1 MSAHAKHSIA
11 PPHVA
16 LLVET
21 SLASGRDILLG
32 IARYVREHR
41 PWLLYHKPRSLE
53 ESLPTWLAGW
63 QGHGILAR
71 VQTQAMADALLA
83 TGLPV
88 VDVLGVVDGPGFPV
102 VRVDDAEI
110 GRLAAQHLLERGFR
124 EFAYLGIAQENW
136 SDFRQN
142 AFVAEV
148 TDAGFQVQCRTE
160 PRHETEG
167 QSWEK
172 HQEDLAEWVA
182 QLPVPVGV
190 MLCSDQLGSPFLDA
204 CRRAGRS
211 VPYEVAVIGVD
222 NDEPLCEVSNPPLSS
237 VWPGHAQLGYQA
249 AALLDRL
256 MARGAVPVEQS
267 FVPPLKIVTRLSSDT
282 IAVED
287 SAVAQALRVI
297 RERAC
302 YRIRLDDIAELVG
315 VSRSVLQRRFQSV
328 LGRTIN
334 QELIHQ
340 RLKVAQALLLETK
353 LSLPEIAER
362 AGFQHQEYM
371 GAIFKA
377 HLKRTP
383 ASFRPKKRQTLL
395 R

>member
-1 MSAHAKHSIA
+1 MSAQSKPSYA

-32 IARYVREHR
+32 IARYVREHQ

-53 ESLPTWLAGW
+53 ESLPTWLSGW
-63 QGHGILAR
+63 KGHGILAR
-71 VQTQAMADALLA
+71 VQTRAMADALLA

-88 VDVLGVVDGPGFPV
+88 VDVLGVIDGTAFPV
-102 VRVDDAEI
+102 VRVDDAEV

-124 EFAYLGIAQENW
+124 EFAYLGMAEENW
-136 SDFRQN
+136 SSFRQE
-142 AFVAEV
+142 AFGAEVAE
-148 TDAGFQVQCRTE
+148 AGFQVQYRIE
-160 PRHETEG
+160 PRHESEG

-172 HQEDLAEWVA
+172 HQEELAEWVSK
-182 QLPVPVGV
+182 LPVPVGV
-190 MLCSDQLGSPFLDA
+190 MLCSDQLGTRFLDA

-237 VWPGHAQLGYQA
+237 VWPGHAQLGYDA

-256 MARGAVPVEQS
+256 MVRATLPAERR

-287 SAVAQALRVI
+287 PAVARALRVI

-302 YRIRLDDIAELVG
+302 HRIRLDDIAEVVG

-340 RLKVAQALLLETK
+340 RLKVAQSLLLETK

-383 ASFRPKKRQTLL
+383 ASFRLKSP
-395 R
+395 

>member
-1 MSAHAKHSIA
+1 MPTLPKAPFA

-41 PWLLYHKPRSLE
+41 PWLLYHKARSLE
-53 ESLPTWLAGW
+53 ESLPAWIAGW
-63 QGHGILAR
+63 KGHGILAR
-71 VQTQAMADALLA
+71 VQTRAMADALLA

-88 VDVLGVVDGPGFPV
+88 VDVLGVVDGTGFPV

-110 GRLAAQHLLERGFR
+110 GRLAARHLLERGFR
-124 EFAYLGIAQENW
+124 EFAYMGIAEENW
-136 SDFRQN
+136 STFRQE
-142 AFVAEV
+142 AFGAEV
-148 TDAGFQVQCRTE
+148 AKAGFRVQVRTE
-160 PRHETEG
+160 PRQESDG

-172 HQEDLAEWVA
+172 HQEDLADWISK
-182 QLPVPVGV
+182 LPIPVGA
-190 MLCSDQLGSPFLDA
+190 MLCSDQLGTRFLDA

-222 NDEPLCEVSNPPLSS
+222 NDEPLCEVSNPPLTS
-237 VWPGHAQLGYQA
+237 VWPGHAQLGYEA

-256 MARGAVPVEQS
+256 MARGTVPVERC

-287 SAVAQALRVI
+287 PAVARALRVI

-302 YRIRLDDIAELVG
+302 HRIRLDDIAEVVG

-371 GAIFKA
+371 GVVFKA

-383 ASFRPKKRQTLL
+383 ASFRPKKR
-395 R
+395 

>member
-1 MSAHAKHSIA
+1 MSAQSKPSYA

-32 IARYVREHR
+32 IARYVREHQ
-41 PWLLYHKPRSLE
+41 PWMLYHKPRSLE
-53 ESLPTWLAGW
+53 ESLPTWLSGW
-63 QGHGILAR
+63 KGHGILAR
-71 VQTQAMADALLA
+71 VQTRAMADALLA

-88 VDVLGVVDGPGFPV
+88 VDVLGVIDGTAFPV
-102 VRVDDAEI
+102 VRVDDAEV

-124 EFAYLGIAQENW
+124 EFAYLGMAEENW
-136 SDFRQN
+136 SSFRQE
-142 AFVAEV
+142 AFGAEVAE
-148 TDAGFQVQCRTE
+148 AGFQVQYRIE
-160 PRHETEG
+160 PRHESEG

-172 HQEDLAEWVA
+172 HQEELAEWVSK
-182 QLPVPVGV
+182 LPVPVGV
-190 MLCSDQLGSPFLDA
+190 MLCSDQLGTRFLDA

-237 VWPGHAQLGYQA
+237 VWPGHAQLGYDA

-256 MARGAVPVEQS
+256 MVRATLPAERR

-287 SAVAQALRVI
+287 PAVARALRVI

-302 YRIRLDDIAELVG
+302 HRIRLDDIAEVVG

-340 RLKVAQALLLETK
+340 RLKVAQSLLLETK

-383 ASFRPKKRQTLL
+383 ASFRLKSP
-395 R
+395 